1 MSTMYDPPE
10 TVVDLDASKAKEVS
24 VIGDTLT
31 IYLPEY
37 IEFLD
42 EGVKHYILMDP
53 GAVVGLMSCS
63 GGGAPFRGISDPNE
77 WSFDTGVNICLEKCK
92 IHL

>member
-1 MSTMYDPPE
+1 MSTTYDPPKA
-10 TVVDLDASKAKEVS
+10 VVDLDASKAAEVS
-24 VIGDTLT
+24 VKGDTLT

-37 IEFLD
+37 IDLLD

-63 GGGAPFRGISDPNE
+63 LGGSPFRGISDPNK
-77 WSFDTGVNICLEKCK
+77 WSFDTGMYVFSNV
-92 IHL
+92 